1 MTGGGGR
8 GGGGGE
14 EEEKQKK
21 DEELQKLGLGAP
33 GKLGHISLSHYITLQ
48 P

>member
-1 MTGGGGR
+1 MTGGR
-8 GGGGGE
+8 EKGGGGGGSE

-33 GKLGHISLSHYITLQ
+33 GKLGHISLRQSHIV
-48 P
+48 